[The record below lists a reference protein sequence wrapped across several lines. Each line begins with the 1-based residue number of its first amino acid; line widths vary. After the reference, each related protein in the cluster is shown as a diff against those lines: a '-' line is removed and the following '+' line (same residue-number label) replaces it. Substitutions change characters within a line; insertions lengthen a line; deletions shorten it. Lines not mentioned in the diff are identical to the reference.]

1 MENLHNKA
9 LCITKDLAGVFFS
22 ISILSANLFNQFGNF
37 FGNLLFSDKVAIG
50 DLTLGWI
57 NSDYP
62 LFDQNV

>member
-37 FGNLLFSDKVAIG
+37 FGILLFSDKVAIG